1 MTDNRGMEK
10 LIKEIFTKL
19 DKCVEEENLRR
30 REDGGLPLKKSKVII
45 LGQTSLL
52 LDKKLSAKLDLL
64 QTADLDAKLEME
76 YFVKQKLQ
84 ELLTENGLVYD
95 EDSEKVFIPKGSKQ
109 LNLFDLKN
117 VVVKRLDSESVIVS
131 KAVKAPEKNRQLV
144 QSSVVQAGMF
154 ENLISRIEAEGGD
167 LNKILNKVKK

>member
-1 MTDNRGMEK
+1 MEK
-10 LIKEIFTKL
+10 LLKEIFARL
-19 DKCVEEENLRR
+19 DKVIEEENLQR
-30 REDGGLPLKKSKVII
+30 REQGALPLKKSKVII

-76 YFVKQKLQ
+76 NFVKKKLQ
-84 ELLTENGLVYD
+84 ELLKENGLVYD
-95 EDSEKVFIPKGSKQ
+95 EDSEKVFIPKGSMQ
-109 LNLFDLKN
+109 LDLFDFKN
-117 VVVKRLDSESVIVS
+117 IAVKRLDSESVIVS

-144 QSSVVQAGMF
+144 QSSVVQTGMF

-167 LNKILNKVKK
+167 LNKILGKVKK